1 VDGFFGTETREAVR
15 DFQYWHDLKVTGYP
29 DLNML
34 TLLETLAEVPA
45 KKASQPD
52 AKRKE

>member
-1 VDGFFGTETREAVR
+1 MRTPTHRVSDGWFVLA
-15 DFQYWHDLKVTGYP
+15 
-29 DLNML
+29 
-34 TLLETLAEVPA
+34 ETLAEVPA